1 MRAGMRVHHR
11 TRALNEAERWVV
23 IPRFSSRYIRRRARL
38 PSVIMHLLAT
48 REGSI
53 PPGRFAAKMI
63 GVGLDA
69 VFSPR
74 SIAVVGASR
83 HPGKIGYEIL
93 RNLILNEY
101 QGVLYPVNPNARS
114 IHGLRAYA
122 NVRDIPDAI
131 DLAIITVPADLAV
144 RAAEEC
150 GGQGARGLVVITA
163 GFREVGGIGLE
174 REARLVDVCRRYD
187 LTMIGPNCMG
197 VINTHPDVRMDATF
211 APTPPLRGGI
221 SLVTQSGALGIAIL
235 EHAKTLGVGFAKFCS
250 LGNKAQV
257 SLNDLL
263 QMWRG
268 DPDTKI
274 ILAYIE
280 NFGNP
285 KNFVQIARAT
295 TKDKPVIAVK
305 SGRSEAGSRAA
316 ASHTGSLG
324 GSDLAAEAVFAQT
337 GVLRAASI
345 EELFDFAMAFSLQP
359 LPRGNRVAIVS
370 DAGGPAIVCVD
381 ELVAHGM
388 RLADLAPATQAF
400 MGTWAPP
407 EASLRNPIDLTPQ
420 GSLED
425 YRRALDAVLSGDG
438 VDAAIAIYVPPVRV
452 DEVDIARAVWQT
464 AKDHSKPVLCNFL
477 GRSENSPGF
486 VELVSHGVPSYLFPE
501 SAARSLAAMYR
512 YAEYRKREEGEL
524 RTFPVN
530 RTQAQTI
537 LDRAVGEGRSRLRV
551 EEADAL
557 LNAYGIRTT
566 KTRIVRRI
574 EDLSRAA
581 KEIGYPVV
589 LKAFGP
595 EIVHKSELQPV
606 RLGIRTAMHVVYA
619 ASAVRRHRAS
629 GRNPATRGA
638 RVRLRLNSGD
648 GPQPGP
654 GPRGRMW
661 ILRRRCTDH
670 PGRALLLDA
679 ALPILTRPWIPQ
691 VGQSEGHGP
700 TEGGLWDL
708 QFDDQRGVH
717 KTCNLVMPSPSERR
731 SMIQIDIEVPD
742 RPGELAKLAAIL
754 GTAGINI
761 EAISGE
767 SASGRSYVSLIVS
780 QPVQAREA
788 LLKHG
793 YVCSTRTVLVVR

>member
-1 MRAGMRVHHR
+1 MAGD
-11 TRALNEAERWVV
+11 
-23 IPRFSSRYIRRRARL
+23 
-38 PSVIMHLLAT
+38 
-48 REGSI
+48 
-53 PPGRFAAKMI
+53 
-63 GVGLDA
+63 GLDA
-69 VFSPR
+69 IFSPR
-74 SIAVVGASR
+74 SIAIVGASR

-93 RNLILNEY
+93 RNLIVNEY
-101 QGVLYPVNPNARS
+101 QGILYPVNPNAKG
-114 IHGLRAYA
+114 IHGIRAYPSILD
-122 NVRDIPDAI
+122 VPEPV
-131 DLAIITVPADLAV
+131 DLAVITVPADFALE
-144 RAAEEC
+144 AAEAC
-150 GGQGARGLVVITA
+150 GKKGVKGLVVITA
-163 GFREVGGIGLE
+163 GFREVGGVGIE
-174 REARLVDVCRRYD
+174 REARLLALCHEYH

-295 TKDKPVIAVK
+295 TKDKPIIAVK

-345 EELFDFAMAFSLQP
+345 EELFDLAMAFSLQP

-370 DAGGPAIVCVD
+370 DAGGPAIMCVD

-388 RLADLAPATQAF
+388 RLAELTPSTQAF
-400 MGTWAPP
+400 MRSWAPP

-425 YRRALDAVLSGDG
+425 YRRALDAVLSDDG

-452 DEVDIARAVWQT
+452 DEVDVARAVWQS
-464 AKDHSKPVLCNFL
+464 AKDHAKPVLCNFL

-486 VELVSHGVPSYLFPE
+486 VELVSHSVPSYLFPE

-512 YAEYRKREEGEL
+512 YAQYRDREEGEL
-524 RTFPVN
+524 RTFSVN
-530 RTQAQTI
+530 RTKAETI
-537 LDRAVGEGRSRLRV
+537 LDRVVREGRLLLRGD
-551 EEADAL
+551 EAGAVL
-557 LNAYGIRTT
+557 EAYGIRTA

-574 EDLSRAA
+574 EDLGRTAE
-581 KEIGYPVV
+581 EIGYPVV
-589 LKAFGP
+589 LKAVGP
-595 EIVHKSELQPV
+595 EILHKSDLQAV
-606 RLGIRTAMHVVYA
+606 QLGIQTEKQLVDA
-619 ASAVRRHRAS
+619 ASAMEH
-629 GRNPATRGA
+629 
-638 RVRLRLNSGD
+638 RLRDRRITVEGFLLQEFVRGGMEIILGMARD
-648 GPQPGP
+648 KVYGPFLVFGLGGIYVEYLKDVSFGLPP
-654 GPRGRMW
+654 LTDRDARRMIESIRTYP
-661 ILRRRCTDH
+661 ILRGVRGEPPRDVTAIEEAILRL
-670 PGRALLLDA
+670 GALVSDFDSIQELDLNPVL
-679 ALPILTRPWIPQ
+679 ALE
-691 VGQSEGHGP
+691 EGHGYRVVDARILLRRP
-700 TEGGLWDL
+700 SREEADL
-708 QFDDQRGVH
+708 TD
-717 KTCNLVMPSPSERR
+717 PSEPP
-731 SMIQIDIEVPD
+731 SD
-742 RPGELAKLAAIL
+742 R
-754 GTAGINI
+754 
-761 EAISGE
+761 
-767 SASGRSYVSLIVS
+767 
-780 QPVQAREA
+780 
-788 LLKHG
+788 
-793 YVCSTRTVLVVR
+793 